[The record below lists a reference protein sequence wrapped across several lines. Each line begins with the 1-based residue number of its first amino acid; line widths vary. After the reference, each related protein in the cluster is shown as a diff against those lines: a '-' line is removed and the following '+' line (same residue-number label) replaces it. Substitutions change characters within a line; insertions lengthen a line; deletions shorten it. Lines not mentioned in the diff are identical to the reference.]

1 MEHKEKLILI
11 SVDNL
16 AAMVQRLEIGNE
28 IIVEVHN
35 KKYEESQELGFV
47 VSKID
52 FFDSE
57 LFLIGG
63 YGLYTMSLSAN
74 NGIEFIELENLIE
87 AWLEHQ
93 GLKEFYLKIRL
104 EIIVE

>member
-1 MEHKEKLILI
+1 MKYEEKLILV
-11 SVDNL
+11 SVANL
-16 AAMVQRLEIGNE
+16 AAMVQRLKIGDA
-28 IIVEVHN
+28 IVVEVHD
-35 KKYEESQELGFV
+35 KKYEQSQEIGFV
-47 VSKID
+47 VSKVD
-52 FFDSE
+52 FFESE

-93 GLKEFYLKIRL
+93 GLKEFYLKIRT
-104 EIIVE
+104 EITVE

>member
-1 MEHKEKLILI
+1 MEYKEKKILVSI
-11 SVDNL
+11 QNL
-16 AAMVQRLEIGNE
+16 AATVQRLELGTE
-28 IIVEVHN
+28 IVVEVHN

-87 AWLEHQ
+87 TWLEHQ
-93 GLKEFYLKIRL
+93 GLKELYLKIRL
-104 EIIVE
+104 EMIVE